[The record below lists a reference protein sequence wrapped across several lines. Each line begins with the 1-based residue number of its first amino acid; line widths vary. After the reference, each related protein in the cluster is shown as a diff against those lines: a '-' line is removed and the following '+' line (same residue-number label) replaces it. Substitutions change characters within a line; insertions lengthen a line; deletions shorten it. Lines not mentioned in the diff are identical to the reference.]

1 MVMCQI
7 AQNILICTSNNRILF
22 QFCNVNDGIALDCRG
37 AFDISA
43 FNLPTGDYNISVFF
57 TDVFMQNVDFSL
69 PVFYRSPGRCDEY
82 SVYKEKKKKEQKRV
96 FIFVTVQVLVI
107 SMESFMKMELPSQL
121 PTDATHGTQHY
132 NA

>member
-1 MVMCQI
+1 M
-7 AQNILICTSNNRILF
+7 F
-22 QFCNVNDGIALDCRG
+22 
-37 AFDISA
+37 
-43 FNLPTGDYNISVFF
+43 
-57 TDVFMQNVDFSL
+57 FSL
-69 PVFYRSPGRCDEY
+69 TYSCRTLT
-82 SVYKEKKKKEQKRV
+82 SVYLSSIDLQVGGTNTLCIRKKKKKEQKRV

>member
-1 MVMCQI
+1 M
-7 AQNILICTSNNRILF
+7 LST
-22 QFCNVNDGIALDCRG
+22 CRLE
-37 AFDISA
+37 ITT
-43 FNLPTGDYNISVFF
+43 LVFF
-57 TDVFMQNVDFSL
+57 SL
-69 PVFYRSPGRCDEY
+69 TYSCRTLTSVYLSSIDLQVGDEY

-132 NA
+132 NG